1 MPPTD
6 PFAAR
11 MLAQITLIERYRAD
25 VLRREGRRLDSD
37 SAALEWIS
45 RYAEHFPSPDQFPCR
60 RPSASGRG
68 CPQPVSVGL
77 QPRTVPAP
85 EGAPRATLEIAG

>member
-11 MLAQITLIERYRAD
+11 MLAQIALIERYRAD

-37 SAALEWIS
+37 GAALEWIS
-45 RYAEHFPSPDQFPCR
+45 RHAEQFPSPEQFDCESPSATARGCLRPTRRRRQPRR
-60 RPSASGRG
+60 RPLSPSAG
-68 CPQPVSVGL
+68 
-77 QPRTVPAP
+77 
-85 EGAPRATLEIAG
+85 

>member
-37 SAALEWIS
+37 SAALEWIA
-45 RYAEHFPSPDQFPCR
+45 RYAEHFPSPEQFHCR
-60 RPSASGRG
+60 RPSAPGRG
-68 CPQPVSVGL
+68 CPQPASFGQ
-77 QPRTVPAP
+77 QPRPTAAA
-85 EGAPRATLEIAG
+85 EGAAPRHS